1 MRNAFCQALVDAASR
16 PDFVFLTGDLGYKAL
31 EPLREA
37 MGSRF
42 INAGVAEQNMVSV
55 AAGLARSGLR
65 PWVYSIAPF
74 VYARPFEQIRN
85 DVCLHKLPVVLV
97 GNGGGYGYGV
107 MGATHHALEDY
118 GALLCLPH
126 IRAYVPAFDADVKAM
141 TSDLFS
147 VGHPSYFRLGLSEEP
162 KDATV
167 PPYAP
172 WRKLQDGPG
181 WVILVTGSLAGSLWG
196 GVRDL
201 KEASRPSLWLLS
213 ELPVRQLS
221 EEIPCRPGPIPPPS
235 RRRGACRARRRGP
248 ERGVAAFGVGRGPGA
263 VRLPARPRATFR
275 AGMDRRSSTGASVAS
290 TPPPSSIFS
299 PPRTARD
306 ARALPTAAIPDRR
319 KDPAAAGPDPGSW
332 RQRFRGGQPD
342 ADAARRSQRRARH
355 HDPDA
360 GVAAPRACR
369 RTTSGPWTS

>member
-1 MRNAFCQALVDAASR
+1 MRNAFCRALIEAASR

-85 DVCLHKLPVVLV
+85 DLCLHRLPVVLV

-118 GALLCLPH
+118 GTLLCLPH
-126 IRAYVPAFDADVKAM
+126 MRAYVPAFDTDVGAM
-141 TSDLFS
+141 TCDLFS
-147 VGHPSYFRLGLSEEP
+147 VGHPAYLRLGLSEEP

-181 WVILVTGSLAGSLWG
+181 WVIVVIGSLAGSLWG
-196 GVRDL
+196 AMRDL
-201 KEASRPSLWLLS
+201 EGPSRPCCWLIS
-213 ELPVRQLS
+213 ELPIGQLA
-221 EEIPCRPGPIPPPS
+221 EEFRLDLARS
-235 RRRGACRARRRGP
+235 RRLLVIEEHIAHGGVAESLATLLLESGESP
-248 ERGVAAFGVGRGPGA
+248 ERFVLRAAQGYPTGRFGSQQ
-263 VRLPARPRATFR
+263 FH
-275 AGMDRRSSTGASVAS
+275 RRECG
-290 TPPPSSIFS
+290 
-299 PPRTARD
+299 
-306 ARALPTAAIPDRR
+306 L
-319 KDPAAAGPDPGSW
+319 
-332 RQRFRGGQPD
+332 
-342 ADAARRSQRRARH
+342 DAASILEFL
-355 HDPDA
+355 
-360 GVAAPRACR
+360 AAQD
-369 RTTSGPWTS
+369 S

>member
-1 MRNAFCQALVDAASR
+1 MRNAFCQALVEAANQ

-37 MGSRF
+37 LGSRF

-141 TSDLFS
+141 TSDLFA

-172 WRKLQDGPG
+172 WRQLQDGPG
-181 WVILVTGSLAGSLWG
+181 WVIVVTGSLAGSLWG
-196 GVRDL
+196 AVRVLDL
-201 KEASRPSLWLLS
+201 VSRPSLWLVS
-213 ELPVRQLS
+213 ELPVRNLPA
-221 EEIPCRPGPIPPPS
+221 EFLADLARS
-235 RRRGACRARRRGP
+235 RRLLVVEEHVAQG
-248 ERGVAAFGVGRGPGA
+248 GVAQNLAAILLATGQA
-263 VRLPARPRATFR
+263 PARFASRSAQGYLSGRYGSQKFH
-275 AGMDRRSSTGASVAS
+275 RRECG
-290 TPPPSSIFS
+290 
-299 PPRTARD
+299 
-306 ARALPTAAIPDRR
+306 L
-319 KDPAAAGPDPGSW
+319 DPASILAFLA
-332 RQRFRGGQPD
+332 
-342 ADAARRSQRRARH
+342 SQ
-355 HDPDA
+355 DI
-360 GVAAPRACR
+360 
-369 RTTSGPWTS
+369 